1 MASPPD
7 HHWSHL
13 ALVKLSA
20 YSFGVTG
27 LIFALDTVIL
37 PTRVLEIAPEDLKN
51 TYLAVLGVSGLLLAA
66 LVHLAIGRIS
76 DRTRSPLGRRVPY
89 LMWGAAL
96 GSLGLLGV
104 GLVPGFLALLGVWLF
119 IQGNINIGYG
129 PYQALIRDLVPAH
142 RTAAASS
149 IKILLDAAGGVV
161 FIKISGDLIDRSTGS
176 GSSSFLWL
184 ALGLLAINLILA
196 TAITTL
202 TVRAREEL
210 AGFRSGGMSLP
221 RLRVPGL
228 HPQLT
233 RFLVSRFLMMGAI
246 AILQTYGL
254 FFLRDVV
261 GLDNP
266 ARALGNMV
274 LVVGSALALTVY
286 PAARISDR
294 VGRKPLVLAGAI
306 GAAIGGIA
314 MLSAVNQTQV
324 LIIASIMGASVG
336 TMLSAHWAMANDI
349 STSGRE
355 AEHIGLVTMA
365 TIGGAV
371 FAKALGPG
379 VDLLNR
385 LSSNAGYQALLVG
398 CAVLYIVGALVL
410 MPVKVEV
417 PKTVPSEEAR

>member
-1 MASPPD
+1 M
-7 HHWSHL
+7 
-13 ALVKLSA
+13 
-20 YSFGVTG
+20 
-27 LIFALDTVIL
+27 
-37 PTRVLEIAPEDLKN
+37 
-51 TYLAVLGVSGLLLAA
+51 
-66 LVHLAIGRIS
+66 
-76 DRTRSPLGRRVPY
+76 
-89 LMWGAAL
+89 
-96 GSLGLLGV
+96 
-104 GLVPGFLALLGVWLF
+104 
-119 IQGNINIGYG
+119 
-129 PYQALIRDLVPAH
+129 
-142 RTAAASS
+142 
-149 IKILLDAAGGVV
+149 
-161 FIKISGDLIDRSTGS
+161 FIKISGDLIDRYAGS

-184 ALGLLAINLILA
+184 ALGLLATNLILG
-196 TAITTL
+196 TGITTL
-202 TVRAREEL
+202 TVQAREDL
-210 AGFRSGGMSLP
+210 AGFRSGRLSFP
-221 RLRVPGL
+221 RLRVFGL

-266 ARALGNMV
+266 AQALGNMV

-286 PAARISDR
+286 PAGRLSDR
-294 VGRKPLVLAGAI
+294 VGRKPLVLAGAL

-314 MLSAVNQTQV
+314 MLWAANQTQV

-355 AEHIGLVTMA
+355 AEHIGRVTMA

-385 LSSNAGYQALLVG
+385 LSSDAGYQALLVG

-410 MPVKVEV
+410 MTLKVEV
-417 PKTVPSEEAR
+417 PKTVPSKEAP